1 MKGSA
6 LYFVII
12 ISLLF
17 IDQIT
22 KTIVSMSFNLY
33 ESRGVIPG
41 FFNLTY
47 IKNRGAI
54 FGFFSTNQG
63 FWVYALLTLASLSA
77 LGLVVYYFYKTPSA
91 ERFLKVSL
99 SLILAGALG
108 NLTDRL
114 LRGSVVDFLDF
125 YVNDWHWPFFNIA
138 DASITVGAIL
148 LLYIFFFKKGDKCF
162 PSS

>member
-1 MKGSA
+1 MKDNA
-6 LYFVII
+6 VYFVII
-12 ISLLF
+12 LCLLF

-22 KTIVSMSFNLY
+22 KTIITASFDLY
-33 ESRGVIPG
+33 ESRVVIPG

-54 FGFFSTNQG
+54 FGFFSTNQN
-63 FWVYALLTLASLSA
+63 FLVYALLTLASLAA
-77 LGLVVYYFYKTPSA
+77 LGLVIFYFYKTPSS
-91 ERFLKVSL
+91 ERFLKISL

-114 LRGSVVDFLDF
+114 FRGSVVDFLDF
-125 YVNDWHWPFFNIA
+125 YVKDWHWPFFNVA
-138 DASITVGAIL
+138 DACITVGAIL